1 MNLLTPN
8 TNCGPLFGRQLGG
21 IVTVQGA
28 SPASNIANKL
38 AADVH
43 GGTLQ
48 PGDMF
53 PSERNLCERFGVGR
67 SIVRDGMTILQGM
80 GLADHSKGRRPRVA
94 EPKLSRVMMAASDA
108 AQFFFKDNEGRAHL
122 QQARLF
128 LETSMVR
135 FAVENASN
143 AQIAKMVSAIE
154 ECDANLDDIAAFRNA
169 DVKFHH
175 ALAEVPGNP
184 IFVALHETFVD
195 RLMKGAPIH
204 KDSIAHNRTSNA
216 GHKDVLSAVLAKDSE
231 AAVRSLTSHL
241 IRNYEFN
248 FRQSLTNEAKENS

>member
-1 MNLLTPN
+1 
-8 TNCGPLFGRQLGG
+8 
-21 IVTVQGA
+21 V
-28 SPASNIANKL
+28 
-38 AADVH
+38 DVH
-43 GGTLQ
+43 SGALL

-53 PSERNLCERFGVGR
+53 PTERHLCERFGVGR

-80 GLADHSKGRRPRVA
+80 GLADHSKGKRPRVA
-94 EPKLSRVMMAASDA
+94 EATLSRVMLAASDA

-154 ECDANLDDIAAFRNA
+154 ACDDGLTDIAAFRIA
-169 DVKFHH
+169 DVRFHR

-195 RLMKGAPIH
+195 QLMKGAPIR
-204 KDSIAHNRTSNA
+204 DDYLGHNRTSNA
-216 GHKDVLSAVLAKDSE
+216 GHKEILSAIVAKDSE

-241 IRNYEFN
+241 VRNYEFS
-248 FRQSLTNEAKENS
+248 FQQSLTNEAKEYS